1 MHTISLYI
9 CLFVCFQESGIL
21 WVHQM
26 TMLPG
31 ALLMGF
37 YSHICPVDV
46 LHCKIP
52 NTVKVGESV
61 YYSEPLLEYAP
72 ECKAC
77 EAYENFA
84 KELIAYE
91 G

>member
-1 MHTISLYI
+1 MMPAFPFEVRAFFYAPISLYI

-37 YSHICPVDV
+37 YSHICPVDD
-46 LHCKIP
+46 
-52 NTVKVGESV
+52 
-61 YYSEPLLEYAP
+61 YSGA
-72 ECKAC
+72 
-77 EAYENFA
+77 F
-84 KELIAYE
+84 
-91 G
+91 

>member
-9 CLFVCFQESGIL
+9 CLFVCFQKSGIL

-37 YSHICPVDV
+37 YSHICPVAVSYTHLDN
-46 LHCKIP
+46 HCID
-52 NTVKVGESV
+52 KVHDTNKQQDHGQPCS
-61 YYSEPLLEYAP
+61 
-72 ECKAC
+72 
-77 EAYENFA
+77 
-84 KELIAYE
+84 
-91 G
+91 